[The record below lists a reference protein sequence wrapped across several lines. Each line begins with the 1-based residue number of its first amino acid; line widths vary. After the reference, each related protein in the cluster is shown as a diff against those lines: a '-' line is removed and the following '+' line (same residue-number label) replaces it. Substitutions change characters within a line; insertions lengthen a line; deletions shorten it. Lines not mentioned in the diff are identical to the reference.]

1 MKSRTH
7 RLAAILAF
15 AFMLATPA
23 AALAQVPSSIGA
35 FVSDGYASGVHV
47 IASSSAFPNFDKGAV
62 YNRYP
67 LAEVQQD
74 ASPSSTAHAT
84 FSDSGP
90 LAATGGSQYNQ
101 SCSAGNPPPPSSVC
115 QNPNNSVPSADS
127 NYPGGPSSAHV
138 DSCGGQSTCPAAQAN
153 SDASE
158 LGANALGIYSGGA
171 GQPFSGASGESH
183 TYVTSGG
190 VLYVITHSEVQS
202 FVIGNVSISKVVVD
216 TIATATN
223 SSATADAR
231 VTVGSVTVNGVPV
244 TITDQGI
251 TVQQKSVSCPSTPG
265 GGGGPAPGGP
275 AVPTPPALPSPPALP
290 GDSSG
295 CATSADG
302 TFVKIYAV
310 APQKSVNGTH
320 GTVGAS
326 GLHVIVT
333 QPTPGPGVPQQS
345 TEYVLGE
352 GFADASTGSG
362 SGGFGFPGGGFGFN
376 SGDFGFNGPSGD
388 NGGLSGGNNA
398 AANAAHVIFANRWWP
413 LVLLFLTLEALIL
426 GSAAAYVW
434 SRNAPKDDV
443 ADEVLS
449 P

>member
-7 RLAAILAF
+7 RLAAVLAI
-15 AFMLATPA
+15 AFMLATPV

-35 FVSDGYASGVHV
+35 FVSYGFGSGVHV
-47 IASSSAFPNFDKGAV
+47 IVSSSAFPNFDKGAV

-74 ASPSSTAHAT
+74 ASPSSTGHAT

-90 LAATGGSQYNQ
+90 IAATGGSQYNQ
-101 SCSAGNPPPPSSVC
+101 SCSAGNPPPPPSLC
-115 QNPNNSVPSADS
+115 QNPNNLVPYADS

-138 DSCGGQSTCPAAQAN
+138 DSCGNQSPCPAARAD
-153 SDASE
+153 SDASD
-158 LGANALGIYSGGA
+158 LGANALGVYSGGA

-202 FVIGNVSISKVVVD
+202 FVIGNVSISNVVVD

-223 SSATADAR
+223 SSATADAQ

-251 TVQQKSVSCPSTPG
+251 TVQQKSASCPSAPG
-265 GGGGPAPGGP
+265 GGGPVPAPS
-275 AVPTPPALPSPPALP
+275 PPVVVPSPPALP
-290 GDSSG
+290 GASSD
-295 CATSADG
+295 CATSVDA
-302 TFVKIYAV
+302 TYVKIFAV
-310 APQKSVNGTH
+310 NPDKTVSGTH
-320 GTVGAS
+320 ANVDAT
-326 GLHVIVT
+326 GLHILVT
-333 QPTPGPGVPQQS
+333 HPTPGPGVPQQS

-352 GFADASTGSG
+352 GYADASTGSG
-362 SGGFGFPGGGFGFN
+362 SGGFGFPGGGFNG
-376 SGDFGFNGPSGD
+376 GDFGFNGPGGD
-388 NGGLSGGNNA
+388 NGGLSGAGNNP

-434 SRNAPKDDV
+434 SRNAPVDDV
-443 ADEVLS
+443 AEEVLS